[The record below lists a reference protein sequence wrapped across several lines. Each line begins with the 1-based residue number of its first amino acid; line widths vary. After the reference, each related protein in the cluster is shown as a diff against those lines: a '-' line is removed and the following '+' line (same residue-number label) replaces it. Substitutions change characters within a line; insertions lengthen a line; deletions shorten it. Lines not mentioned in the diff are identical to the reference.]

1 MNNTETTTLTATQ
14 QHWLTHLNQ
23 AQREGKAI
31 AAYAQEHGL
40 SAQAMYCA
48 KGKLQRKGLL
58 ETPSQHKSPQRR
70 FIEIIPAPVTQ
81 TAPCHLQL
89 PNGITL
95 SWDHHYDPSI
105 LTGFIQRMLQS

>member
-1 MNNTETTTLTATQ
+1 MSNAETTLTAIQ

-31 AAYAQEHGL
+31 ATYAQEHGL

-58 ETPSQHKSPQRR
+58 ETPHQHKSPHRR
-70 FIEIIPAPVTQ
+70 FIEIIPAPATQ
-81 TAPCHLQL
+81 AAPCHLQL

-95 SWDHHYDPSI
+95 SWDHRYDPSALI
-105 LTGFIQRMLQS
+105 GFIQRMLQP